1 MNTIRKIISFI
12 LIISLVFNAAADT
25 EDPVEETVTD
35 FPFPE
40 MQEMNNSGKGEFE
53 FFIPLRYNENLRVRN
68 SKGILVYTA
77 KGNDIFIN
85 QEYLAYLEYF
95 DIPPDLLAKPDSFTV
110 TAIGKST
117 FSVRDGASASVRSDD
132 GAVAYHI
139 AKNRDKI
146 KLKSMGKSWTEL
158 AIKGLLNGG
167 GGLEIIGYLDDG
179 ESMVVSVK
187 DLKINVVTENK
198 GEYTVGVQRDY
209 NTLYYPILDVNQIN
223 GSDLTT
229 ISFASLSELNSSVKL
244 QQSYPFEDRVLLY
257 LVRVPGGLSELPVGF
272 NSETYFYTATV
283 ANRTKSISISPKAE
297 KDAVI
302 QINNGAG
309 FKTLKQPTARIP
321 LEEGENNIS
330 IRVKKQGVF
339 DGIYKL
345 KVTREG
351 ESG

>member
-1 MNTIRKIISFI
+1 MNTIRKIISYI
-12 LIISLVFNAAADT
+12 LIISLGFNAAADT

-35 FPFPE
+35 YPFPE

-53 FFIPLRYNENLRVRN
+53 FFIPLPRNNENLRVRN
-68 SKGILVYTA
+68 SKGVLVYTA
-77 KGNDIFIN
+77 KGEDIFIN

-95 DIPPDLLAKPDSFTV
+95 DLHPDLLAKPDSFTV
-110 TAIGKST
+110 TAIGYNT
-117 FSVRDGASASVRSDD
+117 FHVSDGVFARVLSDD

-139 AKNRDKI
+139 AESRDKI
-146 KLKSMGKSWTEL
+146 SLKSMGRSR
-158 AIKGLLNGG
+158 IRPSIGGLLDGG
-167 GGLEIIGYLDDG
+167 TRLSLLGYLDDG

-187 DLKINVVTENK
+187 NLKISIRTESKSEFTVT
-198 GEYTVGVQRDY
+198 VQRDY
-209 NTLYYPILDVNQIN
+209 SARHYPILDVNQIN
-223 GSDLTT
+223 GSDITT
-229 ISFASLSELNSSVKL
+229 ISFARLSELNSNVKL
-244 QQSYPFEDRVLLY
+244 QQSFSFEARDSS
-257 LVRVPGGLSELPVGF
+257 VPELPELADGF

-283 ANRTKSISISPKAE
+283 SNRTKSISISPKAE

-309 FKTLKQPTARIP
+309 FKTLKQSTARIP

-351 ESG
+351 VS